1 MRILD
6 EQFLLVDLGLAL
18 SVYIMANA
26 THDLPVFSKLCI
38 VQSLSLSVFNCSA
51 IYHACSLGRSINL
64 HFDRLTSGLLCFT
77 YPSPLKRRGNFP
89 MQLHRS
95 TFAKIYS
102 VSPQLPLSS
111 QSSGQTERPREAVT
125 FTV

>member
-26 THDLPVFSKLCI
+26 THDLPVFSKLYI

-64 HFDRLTSGLLCFT
+64 HFDRLTSGASLLHL
-77 YPSPLKRRGNFP
+77 PLAAKATR
-89 MQLHRS
+89 QLSNATAS